1 MIEAMTMAKFSS
13 CRYFVLFF
21 TSPSKKKQNKTKRKR
36 KKKQQKKK
44 TEGLGSPRIGYN
56 RAIRTELRET
66 HRDILTDF

>member
-1 MIEAMTMAKFSS
+1 MAEAMSMAEFSS
-13 CRYFVLFF
+13 CRYFVVFSL
-21 TSPSKKKQNKTKRKR
+21 PPPKKKTAKRK
-36 KKKQQKKK
+36 KKK

>member
-21 TSPSKKKQNKTKRKR
+21 TSPSKKKKTKQNERE
-36 KKKQQKKK
+36 KKTNKKK